1 MTCAPSAPVG
11 KGLHADVGGDRRL
24 AVAGRE
30 RRYGIGMAQARG
42 QMVEAMW
49 VPLQLL
55 GGHLQHHGVE
65 GQTHPRH
72 GDAVLVAEIGGRG
85 CWD

>member
-1 MTCAPSAPVG
+1 
-11 KGLHADVGGDRRL
+11 
-24 AVAGRE
+24 
-30 RRYGIGMAQARG
+30 MAQARG